1 MSALRVL
8 VTGSRAWTNVHQLQT
23 VLNATLGFAEAVEGK
38 LHITHGNCPSGA
50 DALTDQWITQARWG
64 TEGHDVAVTRVRA
77 QWGLHPGKSAG
88 YVRNREMV
96 ALGHDLCL
104 AFLSDPANSPGTNHC
119 AGQAQIAGIPVY
131 VILEEK

>member
-8 VTGSRAWTNVHQLQT
+8 VTGSRAWTNDHQLQN
-23 VLNATLGFAEAVEGK
+23 VLIATLGFAEAVEGK
-38 LHITHGNCPSGA
+38 LHITHGACPQGA
-50 DALTDQWITQARWG
+50 DALTDRWIAHINRT
-64 TEGHDVAVTRVRA
+64 GHTVGVTRVRA

-104 AFLSDPANSPGTNHC
+104 AFLSDPTNSPGTNHC